1 MYNNDFITEL
11 LPHML
16 TQKNIVS
23 YSTLL
28 TIDRKEDNGRKSSS
42 KNIIRT
48 TDNIFFPNKKTV
60 YFGVFILHFMD
71 YMNTIQS
78 TIFLQKKRKLNIV
91 G

>member
-48 TDNIFFPNKKTV
+48 TDNIFFPKQKDSLFWCF
-60 YFGVFILHFMD
+60 YIALHGLHEYD
-71 YMNTIQS
+71 TIHNFF
-78 TIFLQKKRKLNIV
+78 TIFPC
-91 G
+91 